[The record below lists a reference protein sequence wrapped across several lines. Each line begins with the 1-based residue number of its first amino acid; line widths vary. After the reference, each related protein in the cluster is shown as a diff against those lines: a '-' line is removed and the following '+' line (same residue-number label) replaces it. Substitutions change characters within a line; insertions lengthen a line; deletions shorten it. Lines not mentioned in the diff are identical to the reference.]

1 MSFDWIHSIPDYE
14 KYFNNDHRLI
24 ISLIGMENYL
34 KLYNYFGKTG
44 VYFPI
49 NQFDDNMEDDK
60 QMMIKLIGVDNYTAL
75 LKSFSRSAIYF
86 SSAPIIA
93 LKKEWVRINKHIDY
107 KHAARTVD
115 TSIMTIYKW
124 RAEFLGVGE

>member
-1 MSFDWIHSIPDYE
+1 MNFEWLKSIPNYE
-14 KYFNNDHRLI
+14 KYFNDDHQLI
-24 ISLIGMENYL
+24 ISLIGIDNYL

-49 NQFDDNMEDDK
+49 NQFDDNLEDDK
-60 QMMIKLIGVDNYTAL
+60 QMIIKLIGEENYSSL
-75 LKSFSRSAIYF
+75 LKSFGRSAVYF

-107 KHAARTVD
+107 KHAARTID

-124 RAEFLGVGE
+124 RAEFLGVTE